1 LWTALWWMAG
11 GASVAVLG
19 WGAWLLVE
27 MFHDLPLRSTP
38 NREGWITVAAA
49 LGATF
54 LRTAAAVLLGAAWT
68 VPAGIWVGL
77 SPVWSRRLPPVLQ
90 VLASFPA
97 PMMFPLAA
105 AAWTRIGLPF
115 TYGCVLLAM
124 LGTQWYI
131 LFNAIAGAQAIP
143 ADLREAARA
152 LGLGRW
158 TRWRTLY
165 LPCVFPYLVTGLVT
179 AAGGAW
185 NAAIVSEYVVTSD
198 GVQIAFGLGSLI
210 NHATISG
217 DFPLLAASVA
227 TMTGGVI
234 TVNRLVWKPLWRIAE
249 QRYRLGT

>member
-1 LWTALWWMAG
+1 MLY
-11 GASVAVLG
+11 
-19 WGAWLLVE
+19 
-27 MFHDLPLRSTP
+27 DLPFWATA
-38 NREGWITVAAA
+38 NRAGWITVASA

-68 VPAGIWVGL
+68 VPVGICVGL
-77 SPVWSRRLPPVLQ
+77 SPNWSRRLQPVLQ
-90 VLASFPA
+90 VFASFPA

-105 AAWTRIGLPF
+105 AAWSRIGLPF
-115 TYGCVLLAM
+115 NYGCVLLAM

-152 LGLGRW
+152 FGLSSGVC
-158 TRWRTLY
+158 WRRLY
-165 LPCVFPYLVTGLVT
+165 LPCVFPFLVTGLVT

-185 NAAIVSEYVVTSD
+185 NAAIVSEYVVTAD
-198 GVQIAFGLGSLI
+198 GVHVAFGLGSLI
-210 NHATISG
+210 NHATIAG

-234 TVNRLVWKPLWRIAE
+234 AVNRFVWKPMWRVAE